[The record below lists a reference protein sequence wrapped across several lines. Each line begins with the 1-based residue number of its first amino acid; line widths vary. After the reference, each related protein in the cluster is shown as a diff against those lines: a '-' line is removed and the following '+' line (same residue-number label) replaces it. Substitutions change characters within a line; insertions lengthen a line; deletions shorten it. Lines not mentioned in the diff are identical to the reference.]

1 MALNTVSV
9 MLLHFWRK
17 IRVADRISE
26 HALTGMATYQ
36 QASCKRAGSK
46 IAKGELRIGTNTIFD
61 RDEEVRWYMA
71 WRHW

>member
-1 MALNTVSV
+1 MALNTVLVSRFY
-9 MLLHFWRK
+9 FWQK
-17 IRVADRISE
+17 VCVADRISE
-26 HALTGMATYQ
+26 HASTGMATRQ

-46 IAKGELRIGTNTIFD
+46 IAKGELRIGTNTLFD